1 MLLGRRTSP
10 EAVAVLRGH
19 RCRPSSGVGSGTG
32 SGAAG
37 VGGLGADS
45 GNLTLLLFSAPSVEH

>member
-37 VGGLGADS
+37 GVVGADS